1 MSVQKTVFKIT
12 LMKKISIPEPCH
24 ENWADFTPTQK
35 GAFCGSCKIDVVDF
49 SDRSSDEVKEI
60 LQQNAGKHMC
70 GRFRK
75 TQLTELNNDFFA
87 WQNQS
92 SRSFQ
97 SKFLYACLLVFG
109 MTLFTG
115 CSSLETV
122 PVIGELFENQSES
135 ATSQLSVGE
144 PNMPADTTKKTN
156 QNSHKLGKVKYTPE
170 AIECTTPPDS
180 LEEKPTYTK
189 GKVAVIEED
198 FIKGDVD
205 ISAIPWPTDS
215 VDTVATDTIAPI
227 DPYPNDFIMGD
238 IIAQP
243 QFPIQDSIKDPVTED
258 SLYNKI
264 KQDSLGDLERPTPLF
279 TDAMID
285 GGLKIDPDFFK
296 YIEDTIEV
304 ETPEIITEELNPN
317 PELIP
322 IQEFSPVFTAKLF
335 PNPTKDKA
343 RVEIEVLEKNE
354 FNIYLYAIDG
364 KKIRAI
370 YDGLLERGVTSFSI
384 DLTAYQAGSY
394 LIVIKSA
401 MQKESL
407 RLEKVE

>member
-1 MSVQKTVFKIT
+1 
-12 LMKKISIPEPCH
+12 MKKISIPEPCH

-49 SDRSSDEVKEI
+49 SDKSSDEVKEI

-70 GRFRK
+70 GRFKK

-97 SKFLYACLLVFG
+97 SKFLYACLIVFG

-122 PVIGELFENQSES
+122 PVIGSLFEFQNEKS
-135 ATSQLSVGE
+135 TSQLNVSE
-144 PNMPADTTKKTN
+144 LLTPSDTTKKVT
-156 QNSHKLGKVKYTPE
+156 QNTHKLGKIKYTPE
-170 AIECTTPPDS
+170 LLEEAAECATPPDS
-180 LEEKPTYTK
+180 LDEKQTFTK
-189 GKVAVIEED
+189 GNVAIIEED
-198 FIKGDVD
+198 FIKGDIDV
-205 ISAIPWPTDS
+205 SAIPSPPDS
-215 VDTVATDTIAPI
+215 LNTTNEVDTLSLI
-227 DPYPNDFIMGD
+227 DPYPIDFIMGD
-238 IIAQP
+238 IIAEP
-243 QFPIQDSIKDPVTED
+243 HISIDDTLEVPTIDDTLKKN
-258 SLYNKI
+258 LH
-264 KQDSLGDLERPTPLF
+264 QDSLSNLERPVPLF
-279 TDAMID
+279 TDEMVD
-285 GGLKIDPDFFK
+285 GGLMIDPEFFN

-304 ETPEIITEELNPN
+304 PPPETVNEEVTPN

-322 IQEFSPVFTAKLF
+322 IQEFNPLFAAKLF

-354 FNIYLYAIDG
+354 FKIYLYAIDG

-370 YDGLLERGVTSFSI
+370 YDGLLERGVTSFSV
-384 DLTAYQAGSY
+384 DLTTYQTGSY

-401 MQKESL
+401 NQKESL